1 MTNFFGINITD
12 NQANANID
20 GEMFAANSINAEQ
33 NIELEQALATE
44 EDLKKKS
51 NLPLSIEIIK
61 VICFIVWIT
70 VLTGLISARSFVEG
84 YRNAS
89 VLCWI
94 GLMCFIVWLPLFCI
108 KKVRGKRIEKAA
120 VEQHIEKVDTLW
132 HNVKQSFGIP
142 QDADCIDVFAEYYII
157 KNGKPKHKVGG
168 MVDFINFQMYA
179 FARGGNLCLAN
190 MERLWEIPLSS
201 FRSISLSKKITSLPY
216 WNKSEPI
223 NSVKYKPYKIKRN
236 QLGQYF
242 AKYYRVEIVDLK
254 GEFYLLIPEYDG
266 EIFMRLTN
274 LNIKQSRET
283 VRKSY

>member
-12 NQANANID
+12 NKANANID
-20 GEMFAANSINAEQ
+20 GEMFAAKSINAEQ
-33 NIELEQALATE
+33 NIELEQALAME

-84 YRNAS
+84 YRNAP

-132 HNVKQSFGIP
+132 HNAKQSFGIP

-157 KNGKPKHKVGG
+157 KSGKPKHKVGG

-201 FRSISLSKKITSLPY
+201 FRSITLSKKITSLPY

-223 NSVKYKPYKIKRN
+223 NSEKYKPYKIKRN

-274 LNIKQSRET
+274 LSIKQSRET
-283 VRKSY
+283 VRESY